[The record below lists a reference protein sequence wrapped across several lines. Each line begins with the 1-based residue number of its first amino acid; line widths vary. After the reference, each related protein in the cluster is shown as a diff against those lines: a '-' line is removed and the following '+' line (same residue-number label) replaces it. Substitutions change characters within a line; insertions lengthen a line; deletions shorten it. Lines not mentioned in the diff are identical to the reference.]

1 MMNKL
6 VLIDSLNDL
15 TNIEWQHLK
24 SGENLVKLFNDVMNV
39 YGYKTLINHNYI
51 YNEYITIGVR
61 QEKTL
66 YFKTLYF
73 YESDKP
79 NEFLVRNIIS
89 NIEFNKFNNFIS
101 VYGTTLYIVYQS
113 LDENNKIVF
122 RVAFYSRSTYD
133 GGTIRIRFRIVSTYY
148 ELPQDFMGH
157 DRLGRMKI
165 LFLMEKLE

>member
-1 MMNKL
+1 MNKL

-15 TNIEWQHLK
+15 TNVEWQYIK

-51 YNEYITIGVR
+51 YNEIITIGVL

-66 YFKTLYF
+66 FL

-79 NEFLVRNIIS
+79 NEFFVRNILS
-89 NIEFNKFNNFIS
+89 NIEFNEFNNLIS

-113 LDENNKIVF
+113 LDENNKIMF
-122 RVAFYSRSTYD
+122 RVAFYSQSTYD
-133 GGTIRIRFRIVSTYY
+133 GGTIRIRFRTVSTYY
-148 ELPQDFMGH
+148 VLPQDFMGY